1 MYNFDKDDMKELSKR
16 MNRRDFDFNDYI
28 PNSMKVSSKQIDDP
42 NVQSIISTNAAS
54 NLERTNS

>member
-16 MNRRDFDFNDYI
+16 MNRRDFDFHDYI